1 MSVMRPVYKF
11 QSMMNNDSYLAI
23 HELGSSMIERI
34 HLQIILALHQ
44 YKTLTAAASALNLSQ
59 SALSHQ
65 IKHLEQRLGVKL
77 WQKEGR
83 LLRLTQPGEQ
93 LLSSAQRVIPVLQRT
108 EQTLQAY
115 AEGRQGNLR
124 IGVECYP
131 CYEWLMRVIADFLQ
145 SSPEVD
151 VDIIQKFQFSGVE
164 GLLNHS
170 VDLLITPDLFEHPGL
185 IFDSL
190 FDYELVLIL
199 AKDHPLANEAYC
211 KPEMLRDQTLILF
224 PVPVE
229 RLDIYTEF
237 LIPAHVTPKAQ
248 KFTESIEMMLQ
259 LTVCQRGVF
268 TLPRWLAKIYCEKY
282 PLTTLTL
289 GEKGVFKTLYAAYK
303 QSDGE
308 TPYLHAFLALGKQK
322 QL

>member
-1 MSVMRPVYKF
+1 
-11 QSMMNNDSYLAI
+11 
-23 HELGSSMIERI
+23 MIERI

-44 YKTLTAAASALNLSQ
+44 FKTLTAAASSLNLSQ

-65 IKHLEQRLGVKL
+65 IKHLEERLGVKL

-83 LLRLTQPGEQ
+83 LLRLTQAGEQ
-93 LLSSAQRVIPVLQRT
+93 LLVSSQSVLPVLQRT
-108 EQTLQAY
+108 EQTLKAY

-131 CYEWLMRVIADFLQ
+131 CYEWLTRVIADFLQ
-145 SSPEVD
+145 ASPDVD

-170 VDLLITPDLFEHPGL
+170 VDLLITPDPFENSSL
-185 IFDSL
+185 IFEPL
-190 FDYELVLIL
+190 FDYELVLL
-199 AKDHPLANEAYC
+199 VANEHPLENELFC
-211 KPEMLRDQTLILF
+211 TPKMLADQTLLLF
-224 PVPVE
+224 PVPIE

-237 LIPAHVTPKAQ
+237 LMPAHITPKAQ

-259 LTVCQRGVF
+259 LTVCRRGVM
-268 TLPRWLAKIYCEKY
+268 TLPRWLANIYCEQY
-282 PLTTLTL
+282 PLKAL
-289 GEKGVFKTLYAAYK
+289 GLGQQGVYKTLYAAFK
-303 QSDGE
+303 KIDSD
-308 TPYLHAFLALGKQK
+308 TPYIHNFLELGKQK

>member
-1 MSVMRPVYKF
+1 
-11 QSMMNNDSYLAI
+11 
-23 HELGSSMIERI
+23 MIERI

-44 YKTLTAAASALNLSQ
+44 YKTLTAAASSLNLSQ

-65 IKHLEQRLGVKL
+65 IKHLEERLGAKL

-93 LLSSAQRVIPVLQRT
+93 LLSCAQSVIPVLQRT

-131 CYEWLMRVIADFLQ
+131 CYEWLTRVIADFLQ
-145 SSPEVD
+145 ASPDVD
-151 VDIIQKFQFSGVE
+151 VDIVQKFQFSGVE

-170 VDLLITPDLFEHPGL
+170 VDLLITPDPFENPSL
-185 IFDSL
+185 IFEDL
-190 FDYELVLIL
+190 FDYELVLMV
-199 AKDHPLANEAYC
+199 AKDHPLANVEC
-211 KPEMLRDQTLILF
+211 CTPPMLSDQTLILF
-224 PVPVE
+224 PVPID

-237 LIPAHVTPKAQ
+237 LIPAHVSPKAQ

-268 TLPRWLAKIYCEKY
+268 TLPRWLANHYCEQY
-282 PLTTLTL
+282 PLKPVKL
-289 GEKGVFKTLYAAYK
+289 GKEGVYKTLFAAFK
-303 QSDGE
+303 KIDIE
-308 TPYLHAFLALGKQK
+308 TPYIHSFLELGKQK

>member
-1 MSVMRPVYKF
+1 
-11 QSMMNNDSYLAI
+11 
-23 HELGSSMIERI
+23 MIERI

-44 YKTLTAAASALNLSQ
+44 YKTLTAAASSLNLSQ

-65 IKHLEQRLGVKL
+65 IKHLEERLGVKL

-93 LLSSAQRVIPVLQRT
+93 LLVSAQRVLPLLQRT

-115 AEGRQGNLR
+115 AEGSQGNLR

-131 CYEWLMRVIADFLQ
+131 CYEWLTRVIADFLLA
-145 SSPEVD
+145 SPDVD

-170 VDLLITPDLFEHPGL
+170 VDLLITPDPFEHSAL
-185 IFDSL
+185 VFEAL
-190 FDYELVLIL
+190 FDYELVLL
-199 AKDHPLANEAYC
+199 VAADHPLADKKFCTPQMIAN
-211 KPEMLRDQTLILF
+211 QTLLLF
-224 PVPVE
+224 PVPIE

-237 LIPAHVTPKAQ
+237 LIPAHINPRAQ

-259 LTVCQRGVF
+259 LTVCQRGVM
-268 TLPRWLAKIYCEKY
+268 TLPRWLAEIYCEKY
-282 PLTTLTL
+282 ALKAL
-289 GEKGVFKTLYAAYK
+289 GLGKKGVYKTLYAAFK
-303 QSDGE
+303 QIDID
-308 TPYLHAFLALGKQK
+308 TPYIHSFLDLGKQK

>member
-1 MSVMRPVYKF
+1 
-11 QSMMNNDSYLAI
+11 
-23 HELGSSMIERI
+23 MIERT

-44 YKTLTAAASALNLSQ
+44 YKTLTAAATSLNLSQ

-65 IKHLEQRLGVKL
+65 IKHLEERLGVKL

-83 LLRLTQPGEQ
+83 MLRLTQAGEQ
-93 LLSSAQRVIPVLQRT
+93 LLVSAQSVLPVLQRT
-108 EQTLQAY
+108 EQTLKAY

-131 CYEWLMRVIADFLQ
+131 CYEWLTRVIADFLLA
-145 SSPEVD
+145 SPDVD

-170 VDLLITPDLFEHPGL
+170 VDLLITPDPFENASL
-185 IFDSL
+185 IFESL
-190 FDYELVLIL
+190 FDYELVLLVASDHRL
-199 AKDHPLANEAYC
+199 AKEKFCTPQ
-211 KPEMLRDQTLILF
+211 MITDQTLILF

-237 LIPAHVTPKAQ
+237 LIPAHISPKAQ

-259 LTVCQRGVF
+259 LTVCQRGVM
-268 TLPRWLAKIYCEKY
+268 TLPRWLAKIYCDKY
-282 PLTTLTL
+282 PLTAL
-289 GEKGVFKTLYAAYK
+289 GLGKQGVYKTLYAAFK
-303 QSDGE
+303 QIDVD
-308 TPYLHAFLALGKQK
+308 TPYIHNFLDLGKQK

>member
-1 MSVMRPVYKF
+1 
-11 QSMMNNDSYLAI
+11 
-23 HELGSSMIERI
+23 MIERI

-44 YKTLTAAASALNLSQ
+44 FKTLTAAASSLNLSQ

-65 IKHLEQRLGVKL
+65 IKHLEERLGVKL

-93 LLSSAQRVIPVLQRT
+93 LLISAQRVLPLLQRT

-115 AEGRQGNLR
+115 AEGSQGNLR

-131 CYEWLMRVIADFLQ
+131 CYEWLTRVIADFLLA
-145 SSPEVD
+145 SPDVD

-170 VDLLITPDLFEHPGL
+170 VDLLITPDPFEHSAL
-185 IFDSL
+185 VFEAL
-190 FDYELVLIL
+190 FDYELVLL
-199 AKDHPLANEAYC
+199 VAADHPLANEKFCTPQMIAN
-211 KPEMLRDQTLILF
+211 QTLLLF
-224 PVPVE
+224 PVPID

-237 LIPAHVTPKAQ
+237 LIPAHISPKAQ

-259 LTVCQRGVF
+259 LTVCQRGVM
-268 TLPRWLAKIYCEKY
+268 TLPRWLAAIYCEKHA
-282 PLTTLTL
+282 LKAL
-289 GEKGVFKTLYAAYK
+289 GLGKKGVYKTLYAAFK
-303 QSDGE
+303 MIDID
-308 TPYLHAFLALGKQK
+308 TPYIHDFLDLGKQK

>member
-1 MSVMRPVYKF
+1 
-11 QSMMNNDSYLAI
+11 
-23 HELGSSMIERI
+23 MIERI

-44 YKTLTAAASALNLSQ
+44 FKTLTAAASSLNLSQ

-65 IKHLEQRLGVKL
+65 IKHLEERLGVKL

-83 LLRLTQPGEQ
+83 MLRLTQPGEQ
-93 LLSSAQRVIPVLQRT
+93 LLISAQRVLPLLQRT

-115 AEGRQGNLR
+115 AEGSQGNLR

-131 CYEWLMRVIADFLQ
+131 CYEWLTRVIADFLLA
-145 SSPEVD
+145 SPDVD

-170 VDLLITPDLFEHPGL
+170 VDLLITPDPFEHSAL
-185 IFDSL
+185 VFEAL
-190 FDYELVLIL
+190 FDYELVLL
-199 AKDHPLANEAYC
+199 VAADHPLANEKFCTPQMIAN
-211 KPEMLRDQTLILF
+211 QTLLLF
-224 PVPVE
+224 PVPID

-237 LIPAHVTPKAQ
+237 LIPAHISPKAQ

-259 LTVCQRGVF
+259 LTVCQRGVM
-268 TLPRWLAKIYCEKY
+268 TLPRWLAAIYCEKHA
-282 PLTTLTL
+282 LKAL
-289 GEKGVFKTLYAAYK
+289 GLGKKGVYKTLYAAFK
-303 QSDGE
+303 MIDID
-308 TPYLHAFLALGKQK
+308 TPYIHDFLDLGKQK

>member
-1 MSVMRPVYKF
+1 
-11 QSMMNNDSYLAI
+11 
-23 HELGSSMIERI
+23 MIERI

-44 YKTLTAAASALNLSQ
+44 FKTLTAAASSLNLSQ

-65 IKHLEQRLGVKL
+65 IKHLESRLGVKL
-77 WQKEGR
+77 WHKEGR
-83 LLRLTQPGEQ
+83 LLKLTQPGEQ
-93 LLSSAQRVIPVLQRT
+93 LLVSAQSVLPVLQRT

-131 CYEWLMRVIADFLQ
+131 CYEWLTRVIADFLLAA
-145 SSPEVD
+145 PEVD

-170 VDLLITPDLFEHPGL
+170 VDLLITPDPFENPSL
-185 IFDSL
+185 VFEAL
-190 FDYELVLIL
+190 FDYELVLL
-199 AKDHPLANEAYC
+199 VAADHPLANEKFCQPQMIA
-211 KPEMLRDQTLILF
+211 DQTLLLF
-224 PVPVE
+224 PVPIE

-237 LIPAHVTPKAQ
+237 LIPAHISPKAQ

-259 LTVCQRGVF
+259 LTLCQRGVM
-268 TLPRWLAKIYCEKY
+268 TLPRWLAEIYCEKHA
-282 PLTTLTL
+282 LKAL
-289 GEKGVFKTLYAAYK
+289 GLGKKGVYKTLYAAFK
-303 QSDGE
+303 QIDVD
-308 TPYLHAFLALGKQK
+308 TPYIHNFLALGKQK

>member
-1 MSVMRPVYKF
+1 
-11 QSMMNNDSYLAI
+11 
-23 HELGSSMIERI
+23 MIERI

-44 YKTLTAAASALNLSQ
+44 YKTLTAAASSLNLSQ

-65 IKHLEQRLGVKL
+65 IKHLEERLGVKL

-93 LLSSAQRVIPVLQRT
+93 LLSSAQSVIPVLQRT

-131 CYEWLMRVIADFLQ
+131 CYEWLTRVIADFLQ
-145 SSPEVD
+145 SSPDVD
-151 VDIIQKFQFSGVE
+151 VDIVQKFQFSGVE

-170 VDLLITPDLFEHPGL
+170 VDLLITPDPFEHPGL

-190 FDYELVLIL
+190 FDYELVLML
-199 AKDHPLANEAYC
+199 AEDHPLAGEKYC

-224 PVPVE
+224 PVPID

-237 LIPAHVTPKAQ
+237 LIPAHISPKTQ
-248 KFTESIEMMLQ
+248 KFTESIDMMLQ

-282 PLTTLTL
+282 PLTTLKL
-289 GEKGVFKTLYAAYK
+289 GKKGVYKTLYAAYK
-303 QSDGE
+303 QSDIE
-308 TPYLHAFLALGKQK
+308 TPYLHSFLELGKQK

>member
-1 MSVMRPVYKF
+1 
-11 QSMMNNDSYLAI
+11 MNNDDYQLI
-23 HELGSSMIERI
+23 YEFISSMIERI
-34 HLQIILALHQ
+34 HLKIILALHQ
-44 YKTLTAAASALNLSQ
+44 YKTLTAAASVLNLSQ

-65 IKHLEQRLGVKL
+65 IKHLETRLGVKL

-93 LLSSAQRVIPVLQRT
+93 LLSSAQSVIPVLQRT
-108 EQTLQAY
+108 EQTMQAY

-145 SSPEVD
+145 SSPDVD
-151 VDIIQKFQFSGVE
+151 VDIVQKFQFSGVE

-170 VDLLITPDLFEHPGL
+170 VDLLVTPDPFEHPSL
-185 IFDSL
+185 IFDRL
-190 FDYELVLIL
+190 FDYELVLMI
-199 AKDHPLANEAYC
+199 ADDHPLAKEKYC
-211 KPEMLRDQTLILF
+211 EPEMLRDQTLILF
-224 PVPVE
+224 PVPID

-237 LIPAHVTPKAQ
+237 LIPAHISPKAQ
-248 KFTESIEMMLQ
+248 KITESIEMMLQ

-268 TLPRWLAKIYCEKY
+268 TLPRWLAKLYCAKY
-282 PLTTLTL
+282 PLTTLNL
-289 GEKGVFKTLYAAYK
+289 GKKGIYKTLFAAYK
-303 QSDGE
+303 QSDIE
-308 TPYLHAFLALGKQK
+308 TPYLHTFLELGKQK